1 MDPAERTELIAVY
14 RSGVAAVQRALEGIT
29 DAELDRE
36 PPDGGWTGRMVVH
49 HLADSETNSYIRLR
63 KLLAE
68 DDTQIQG
75 YEEPTWARLLH
86 YDRPIAT
93 SMDVFEAVR
102 ASSGELLDH
111 LAGGDWTRT
120 GTHSE
125 RGAYSVE
132 DWLRIYAAHAHEHAH
147 QIRRARG
154 FETE

>member
-1 MDPAERTELIAVY
+1 MDPAERTELIDAY
-14 RSGVAAVQRALEGIT
+14 RGGVAAVRRALEGIT

-36 PPDGGWTGRMVVH
+36 PPDGGWTARMVVH

-86 YDRPIAT
+86 YDRPIAA

-102 ASSGELLDH
+102 ASSGELLDR
-111 LAGGDWTRT
+111 LSADDWTRA

-125 RGAYSVE
+125 SGAYSVE
-132 DWLRIYAAHAHEHAH
+132 DWLRIYAAHARDHAG

-154 FETE
+154 FDPE